1 MSTQALRTGRPIDE
15 LAAVVLAGGRASRLG
30 GIDKPALVV
39 DGTSLLDH
47 AIAASHRAG
56 ARTVVVVGP
65 HETAHRA
72 AGTDALTPDVRFTR
86 EKPPFGG
93 PLAALAAGLELVD
106 AALVLVLAADL
117 PFAERVGEL
126 LHARVGMLADACDE
140 SVDGV
145 VLVDG
150 IVLVDGDG
158 RDQWLAGVYRTSALR
173 AAIQSMGRPVE
184 GAPLRV
190 PLGTLRLIRIDG
202 SDAVFDIDTWAD
214 AELVRA
220 TVDGAATTGRRTERD
235 EQERP

>member
-56 ARTVVVVGP
+56 ARAVVVVGP

-126 LHARVGMLADACDE
+126 LHARVGMLADARDE
-140 SVDGV
+140 PVDGV
-145 VLVDG
+145 
-150 IVLVDGDG
+150 VLVDGDG

-184 GAPLRV
+184 AAPLRV

>member
-126 LHARVGMLADACDE
+126 LHARVGMLADARDE

-145 VLVDG
+145 
-150 IVLVDGDG
+150 VLVDGDG